1 MTCAVIRDMIYD
13 ECSDGRAVFNVR
25 DTIASMRRLVLM
37 AWEQKNEEV
46 RINQAEAD
54 RGRCISDP

>member
-13 ECSDGRAVFNVR
+13 ECSDWRAVFNVR

-37 AWEQKNEEV
+37 AWGQKNEEV
-46 RINQAEAD
+46 RINQAEAG
-54 RGRCISDP
+54 RGRYISDS